1 MKSDPIPFS
10 DLTETTRSSKEVYR
24 GKMLTVHEDVVVLSN
39 GRPALREYILH
50 PGAVII
56 IAQLDNDDVVLE
68 RQFRYPLRRHMIE
81 LPAGKIDP
89 GEAPLVTAQ
98 RELLEETGY
107 EAAQWEHIATVH
119 PSVGYADEHIELY
132 RARGL
137 TLRQRKFDEGE
148 LLDVF
153 TLPLAEAL
161 NWVESGRISD
171 VKTVAGLFWLE
182 RLSRS

>member
-1 MKSDPIPFS
+1 MKPDPIPFS
-10 DLTETTRSSKEVYR
+10 DFTETTRTSKEVYH
-24 GKMLTVHEDVVVLSN
+24 GKMLTVHEDVVVLPNSQE
-39 GRPALREYILH
+39 ALREYILH

-56 IAQLDNDDVVLE
+56 IAQLDNDEVVLE

-89 GEAPLVTAQ
+89 GEAPLFTAQ

-107 EAAQWEHIATVH
+107 EAAQWEHIATLH

-132 RARGL
+132 RARRL
-137 TLRQRKFDEGE
+137 TLRQRKLDEGE
-148 LLDVF
+148 FLDVF
-153 TLPLAEAL
+153 TLPLTEAL
-161 NWVESGRISD
+161 SWVEKGQITD

-182 RLSRS
+182 RLSRN

>member
-1 MKSDPIPFS
+1 MKPDQTPFS
-10 DLTETTRSSKEVYR
+10 DFTETTRTSKGVYQ
-24 GKMLTVHEDVVVLSN
+24 GKLLTVHEDVVVLPD
-39 GRPALREYILH
+39 GREALREYIVH

-56 IAQLDNDDVVLE
+56 IAQLDNDEVVLE
-68 RQFRYPLRRHMIE
+68 RQFRYALRRHMIE

-89 GEAPLVTAQ
+89 GETPLFTAQ

-107 EAAQWEHIATVH
+107 EAAGWEHMGTVH
-119 PSVGYADEHIELY
+119 PCVGYADERIELY

-137 TLRQRKFDEGE
+137 TLRQQQLEEGE
-148 LLDVF
+148 FLDVF

-161 NWVESGRISD
+161 RWVENGQITD